1 VKVLSSPCVCVIAV
15 LAGGCSFDASQLRA
29 LADGSVEPLAVRD
42 AGAAGSGGNTTGA
55 PDAPAVTGGN
65 GGSAATGGV
74 AGAGGTNG
82 AGGIGGAGGTTTSP
96 TGGTVGSSGGSTGAA
111 DAGTP
116 LGVLSIDKV
125 TLTFGSVDV
134 GATSATQIVTVTN
147 SGSKPVAIVPSIT
160 GSGAFSIAQTCGFR
174 PGGRQLCHLGRL
186 HSDGDR
192 AGERSL
198 VDFQH
203 TGGQPERQWRGPGQF
218 QHGRCQPG
226 RQGGDEHLRLWGGH
240 RHGPRFLSPT
250 SSAR

>member
-1 VKVLSSPCVCVIAV
+1 MKALTSSGLFLIVA

-29 LADGSVEPLAVRD
+29 LADGSVEPPAVRD

-55 PDAPAVTGGN
+55 PDAPAVTGGS

-134 GATSATQIVTVTN
+134 GTTSATQVVTVTN
-147 SGSKPVAIVPSIT
+147 SGSKPVAIIPTIT
-160 GSGAFSIAQTCGFR
+160 GSSAFRLTDTCASVPAVGSCSI
-174 PGGRQLCHLGRL
+174 
-186 HSDGDR
+186 S
-192 AGERSL
+192 
-198 VDFQH
+198 VVFQPTA
-203 TGGQPERQWRGPGQF
+203 TGPASGV
-218 QHGRCQPG
+218 
-226 RQGGDEHLRLWGGH
+226 L
-240 RHGPRFLSPT
+240 
-250 SSAR
+250 